1 MIQKSFYIDSCIW
14 LNLFKKEGDPTK
26 GIPYWKIAEDFVEK
40 IIFSKDKEIIYS
52 GFILK
57 ELKNIL
63 NNEELFKEKLL
74 FFKEA
79 KFNFVKATEDDYHF
93 ARKLESELKYELSFY
108 DCLHIAI
115 CRRLDLILVTR
126 DIYLIKLA
134 RKYIS
139 VNKPEELIS

>member
-1 MIQKSFYIDSCIW
+1 MIQKSFYVDSCIW

-40 IIFSKDKEIIYS
+40 IIFSKDKEIVYS

-63 NNEELFKEKLL
+63 NNERLFKEKLL
-74 FFKEA
+74 FFKEEN
-79 KFNFVKATEDDYHF
+79 FNFVKATEDDYYF
-93 ARKLESELKYELSFY
+93 ARKLESKLRYELSFY

-115 CRRLDLILVTR
+115 CKRLNLILITR
-126 DIYLIKLA
+126 DNYLIKSA

-139 VNKPEELIS
+139 VNKPEELIY